1 MVCGYTLPF
10 VIAKIPMCDSSF
22 DVSNPQ
28 MWCSYPLIWR
38 FFVGKSWPVQVNWK
52 AFKQISS
59 FLWGRTPQ
67 SFPHF
72 HRHPPPFLICRSSG
86 MPILAK
92 IGCNHLMLLSYFEM
106 FAACVSEALLR
117 GHGQT
122 GSCAGRHWNHHARY
136 WTLVGLAAII
146 WWVWRKLTNCIAGSL
161 IPAFSHGNRWIQV
174 GHCWAVTGCNFVANE
189 PSSIT
194 FDFRHVSSVLQRRR
208 GIPYFPRGCWEGAS
222 DSIGYWQLSFDV
234 EILDVPF
241 PLVGWLVDG

>member
-92 IGCNHLMLLSYFEM
+92 NRMQPFD
-106 FAACVSEALLR
+106 ASELFRDVRSLCFWGIATWAWANWKLR
-117 GHGQT
+117 WPTLKPSRKVLDPGGF
-122 GSCAGRHWNHHARY
+122 GSHY
-136 WTLVGLAAII
+136 LVGVAEIDQLHCRII
-146 WWVWRKLTNCIAGSL
+146 DSCVLT
-161 IPAFSHGNRWIQV
+161 W
-174 GHCWAVTGCNFVANE
+174 
-189 PSSIT
+189 
-194 FDFRHVSSVLQRRR
+194 
-208 GIPYFPRGCWEGAS
+208 
-222 DSIGYWQLSFDV
+222 
-234 EILDVPF
+234 
-241 PLVGWLVDG
+241 